1 MLEHQAEPANWTWL
15 VPPYQKWGVIGL
27 TKFIYSGGRTSDTST
42 CSNLVLWRWLRLCT
56 GPSWYHEVTG
66 NETTTSR
73 GVSRHK
79 EIDTVYAITFL
90 LSCTEIGRLDW
101 ISLYRYSHNFLTPI
115 SVDIHVRISQSLS
128 NITSYYKNV
137 MERYVINTTY
147 PHFTAEVPLPEVF
160 NSSVDFSCICYSPA
174 KVF

>member
-15 VPPYQKWGVIGL
+15 VPPYRKWGVIGL

-79 EIDTVYAITFL
+79 EIDTVYILAQLYRNRKT
-90 LSCTEIGRLDW
+90 RLDLS
-101 ISLYRYSHNFLTPI
+101 IPIQSQFSHPI